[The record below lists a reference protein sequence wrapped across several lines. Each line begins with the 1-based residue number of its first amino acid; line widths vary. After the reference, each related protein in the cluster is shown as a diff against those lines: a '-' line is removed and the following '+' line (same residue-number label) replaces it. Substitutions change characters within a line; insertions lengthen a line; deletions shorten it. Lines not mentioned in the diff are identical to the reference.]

1 MAALTD
7 RYKSFAEL
15 RSSEPEKLAYR
26 FQVVKRHT
34 GLAIIAPHGGGI
46 EPGTSEIARAI
57 ASNRFSFYAF
67 EGLKKEGNE
76 VLHITSALFDEPG
89 CLRLLNDSDFAVAI
103 HGCSGSEYTIFL
115 GGLHDGIKTC
125 LMNALTKAGFDARL
139 AGGEYTGK
147 QLQNICNRGRSGRGV
162 QVEISEGLRRA
173 MFRGFDRQ
181 GRKVTTELFRK
192 FVAVVYDGLVTITE
206 EMGS

>member
-1 MAALTD
+1 MVDLAWNMLYTLFKVRCNMKRKKMAAHTD

-89 CLRLLNDSDFAVAI
+89 CLRLLNDSDFAVALKRVEDF
-103 HGCSGSEYTIFL
+103 GCRT
-115 GGLHDGIKTC
+115 GLVSLI
-125 LMNALTKAGFDARL
+125 TKAIRRKNGERNRRPRTETTKSTKRIEFYRL
-139 AGGEYTGK
+139 
-147 QLQNICNRGRSGRGV
+147 
-162 QVEISEGLRRA
+162 
-173 MFRGFDRQ
+173 
-181 GRKVTTELFRK
+181 
-192 FVAVVYDGLVTITE
+192 
-206 EMGS
+206 